1 MKKAK
6 REVNG
11 VMYQVLTDS
20 DNSSMAA
27 LMVNQ
32 EYIVPSNPTWIVAP
46 TARNANAG
54 MRVILVTA
62 DASAIA
68 TQIYRGQI
76 SRKDRAT
83 GDWAYDDDL
92 SKAMNRGHVAFN
104 QMCAGKK
111 IKVAAE
117 TEVSNYDY
125 TDTGEPKFDAEGNR
139 VLVPAKAYKWEI
151 VGDATKEELESADD
165 KAKAYAKTN
174 FAIE

>member
-27 LMVNQ
+27 LVVNQ
-32 EYIVPSNPTWIVAP
+32 EYIVPKEPTWIVAP

-54 MRVILVTA
+54 MRVIFVTA
-62 DASAIA
+62 DEAAIA
-68 TQIYRGQI
+68 TQIYRGQL

-83 GDWAYDDDL
+83 GEWAYDNDIAM
-92 SKAMNRGHVAFN
+92 AMNRGHVAFN

-111 IKVAAE
+111 IRVVDDAD
-117 TEVSNYDY
+117 VSNYDY
-125 TDTGEPKFDAEGNR
+125 TDTGEPKYDAEGNR
-139 VLVPAKAYKWEI
+139 ELVPAKAYKWEI
-151 VGDATKEELESADD
+151 VGDATKEELESANE